1 MIVCR
6 LSPLGVASVIMS
18 KILSVE
24 NLGTVVS
31 NLGLFIVTVVVGV
44 FIYQWFIQNFF
55 YFLFTRKNPL
65 TFYFHLLEPWVT
77 SFATAST

>member
-1 MIVCR
+1 
-6 LSPLGVASVIMS
+6 MS

-24 NLGTVVS
+24 KLATVMS

-44 FIYQWFIQNFF
+44 LFYQWFIQNLL
-55 YFLFTRKNPL
+55 YFLFTRRNPI
-65 TFYFHLLEPWVT
+65 TFYFNLLEPWVT

>member
-1 MIVCR
+1 M
-6 LSPLGVASVIMS
+6 GVASVIMS

-24 NLGTVVS
+24 NLGTVMS

-44 FIYQWFIQNFF
+44 LFYQWIIQNLL
-55 YFLFTRKNPL
+55 YFIFTRKNPL
-65 TFYFHLLEPWVT
+65 QFYFNLLEPWVT